1 MYHLW
6 FFTLKIRSRVLICP
20 TILSPRIRASWRPR
34 GKGRVGDPS
43 IIKPCPT
50 AQKTHTRLGMSYG
63 VPEKP
68 AFRGKEEQRTIVSGD
83 VLYIKK
89 TSPQTCAVCDDVVP
103 VTLKNGLNS
112 GFSRADSKIDS
123 ISSFFLCDC
132 EVVCFHI
139 LIRYG
144 EVFITVF
151 LKYGAICIECNADV
165 GVSENF
171 LQNLCGHTRFDA
183 PCRISVSE

>member
-1 MYHLW
+1 MVPA
-6 FFTLKIRSRVLICP
+6 TL
-20 TILSPRIRASWRPR
+20 LS
-34 GKGRVGDPS
+34 
-43 IIKPCPT
+43 
-50 AQKTHTRLGMSYG
+50 
-63 VPEKP
+63 
-68 AFRGKEEQRTIVSGD
+68 
-83 VLYIKK
+83 
-89 TSPQTCAVCDDVVP
+89 
-103 VTLKNGLNS
+103 GLNS
-112 GFSRADSKIDS
+112 DFSRADSKIDS

-144 EVFITVF
+144 EVFVTVF

-183 PCRISVSE
+183 SCRISVSE